1 MVKTSLR
8 YGNSLTDQQLVEMSI
23 RGDRQAFAEIVSRYE
38 STVARTVMGIVG
50 SGAEAEDI
58 GQDTFVRFYRSMANF
73 RWESSLGT
81 YLTRI
86 AINLSLNEVKKRKR
100 VFSFFVRQDEEE
112 KELDVI
118 DPNGVM
124 ERNDAADAVGKAL
137 QKLPPDFRAV
147 ITLRLIDGYSTKE
160 TAEILKLPVGTVLSR
175 LSRAQAVLKK
185 QMKLIMPEL

>member
-73 RWESSLGT
+73 RWESSLRT

-86 AINLSLNEVKKRKR
+86 AINLALNEVKKRKR
-100 VFSFFVRQDEEE
+100 VFSFFVRQDEE

-118 DPNGVM
+118 DPHGVM
-124 ERNDAADAVGKAL
+124 ERTDAADAVEKAL
-137 QKLPPDFRAV
+137 QKLSPDFKTV
-147 ITLRLIDGYSTKE
+147 ITLRLIEGYSTKE
-160 TAEILKLPVGTVLSR
+160 TAQILKLPVGTVLSR

-185 QMKLIMPEL
+185 QVKLIMPEL